1 MRLILRVAGLAL
13 CLAVCVPMHFLTK
26 TLTGR
31 SGWPQRFLRWAGWW
45 AGLRVEVVGRPLAN
59 HVLFAANH
67 VTWLDILALA
77 GVTGTA
83 FVARGDM
90 AHWPLL
96 GWLSRL
102 NDTLFVERE
111 AKRTVHGQ
119 AELLRTL
126 LASGRPVA
134 LFPEGTTEAGH
145 EVLPFRPSLFA
156 SLFPPLARLRV
167 QPVAID
173 YGPLAEE
180 VAWVGEEP
188 AGTNAKRMLS
198 RRGQIPVRLSFLDP
212 IDPGQAGDRK
222 RLSALAE
229 AEVRGALAGFEPG
242 SVPLYGR
249 K

>member
-1 MRLILRVAGLAL
+1 MSRIAGIALGLLA
-13 CLAVCVPMHFLTK
+13 CVPLHFLTK
-26 TLTGR
+26 ALVGSSR
-31 SGWPQRFLRWAGWW
+31 WPQRFLGWAGWC
-45 AGLRVEVVGRPLAN
+45 AGLRVEVVGRPLKT

-90 AHWPLL
+90 AGWPLI

-119 AELLRTL
+119 ADQLRALLGT
-126 LASGRPVA
+126 GRAVA

-156 SLFPPLARLRV
+156 SLFPPLPQLQV

-173 YGPLAEE
+173 YGTLAEE
-180 VAWVGEEP
+180 VAWVGDEA
-188 AGTNAKRMLS
+188 AGANAKRMMS
-198 RRGQIPVRLSFLDP
+198 RRGSIPVRLTFLAPVDP
-212 IDPGQAGDRK
+212 VEAGDRK

-229 AEVRGALAGFEPG
+229 AEVRGALEGFEAAP
-242 SVPLYGR
+242 VPLYGR
-249 K
+249 Q